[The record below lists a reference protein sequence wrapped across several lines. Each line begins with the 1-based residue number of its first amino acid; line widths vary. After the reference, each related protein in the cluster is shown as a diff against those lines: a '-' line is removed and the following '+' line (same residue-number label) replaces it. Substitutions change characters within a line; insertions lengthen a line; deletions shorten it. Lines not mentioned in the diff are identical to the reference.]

1 MASME
6 ELNPALLLAGEC
18 DAPAARPFDLAAHYP
33 EEMARPEVA
42 RLVELFAGLDRYE
55 VHGKGKPQAEDY
67 RFTYGETPPPV
78 LYRMLRRWGVG
89 PQDVFYDLGSGCG
102 VAVLTAALLAGK
114 AVGVELVPEAVE
126 FARRV
131 AGLLEVPNVEF
142 RQGDLL
148 ETDLTEATFV
158 YAACTLFPKP
168 LRAQLEARLR
178 TCRKGTRVLT
188 ATHPIRAKGF
198 LLVARVP
205 MFFSWAEQGEGYSF
219 EFYYHVRQ

>member
-1 MASME
+1 ME
-6 ELNPALLLAGEC
+6 EVNPALLLASQC
-18 DAPAARPFDLAAHYP
+18 DAPDSQPFDLAAHYP

-42 RLVELFAGLDRYE
+42 RLVELFAGLDRHE
-55 VHGKGKPQAEDY
+55 LHWRHKPQAEDS
-67 RFTYGETPPPV
+67 RFVYGETPPPV
-78 LYRMLRRWGVG
+78 LYRLLRRWGVG

-102 VAVLTAALLAGK
+102 VAVLTAALLAGR

-126 FARRV
+126 FAQRAARV
-131 AGLLEVPNVEF
+131 LEVPNVEF

-148 ETDLTEATFV
+148 ETDLREATFI

-168 LRAQLEARLR
+168 LRARLEAHLR

-188 ATHPIRAKGF
+188 VTHPIAAKGF
-198 LLVARVP
+198 MLVARVP
-205 MFFSWAEQGEGYSF
+205 MFFCWAEEGEGFSF